1 MVNLNNLQLD
11 CILYKHRLESEFQ
24 YRTLTYNAEQ
34 LTCPKKAYLGK
45 YKNGQVISNVDNYNI
60 ILHDMIVHYWYI

>member
-1 MVNLNNLQLD
+1 MNSN
-11 CILYKHRLESEFQ
+11 IEH
-24 YRTLTYNAEQ
+24 THTYNAEQ

-45 YKNGQVISNVDNYNI
+45 YKNGQVISNVDNYDI